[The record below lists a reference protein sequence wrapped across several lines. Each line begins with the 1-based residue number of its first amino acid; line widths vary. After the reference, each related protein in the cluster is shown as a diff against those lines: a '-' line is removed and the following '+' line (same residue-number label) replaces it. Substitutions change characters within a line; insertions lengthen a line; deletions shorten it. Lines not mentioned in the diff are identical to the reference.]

1 MPVGPL
7 GHRSIAAEK
16 EEKMKQGRKEMDE
29 EGRVTRQSQIS
40 RGSRSQ
46 TEILATVDTSMIKRQ
61 DNTFSMVVTS
71 TSSASTAEN
80 NTTRCYM

>member
-1 MPVGPL
+1 
-7 GHRSIAAEK
+7 
-16 EEKMKQGRKEMDE
+16 MDE
-29 EGRVTRQSQIS
+29 EGVTRQSQIS
-40 RGSRSQ
+40 IGSRSQ
-46 TEILATVDTSMIKRQ
+46 TETLTRVDTMIKRQ